1 MRVLVYGF
9 EPYRQFQKNITQ
21 QIVGKLPASRTLKKV
36 IFRVRFDKKQFTDA
50 VKKHRPDIVFGL
62 GQCSR
67 GRLLRIERRAVNK
80 RRNHKKEKPR
90 SILRAGPKSIP
101 ITLRLEK
108 SAIGER
114 AKISYDAGDYV
125 CNFSMYVIL
134 DYLRRHR
141 QDARFGFVHVPHT
154 YDPKRAVKCVGNV
167 LKVLAAGR
175 GAGEKGA

>member
-21 QIVGKLPASRTLKKV
+21 QIVRKLPASRSLKKV

-62 GQCSR
+62 GQCSS

-80 RRNHKKEKPR
+80 RRNHKQEKPR
-90 SILRAGPKSIP
+90 SILRAAPKSIP
-101 ITLRLEK
+101 ITLQLEK

-134 DYLRRHR
+134 DYLWRNSP
-141 QDARFGFVHVPHT
+141 DTRFGFIHVPRD
-154 YDPKRAVKCVGNV
+154 YDSKRAAKFV
-167 LKVLAAGR
+167 
-175 GAGEKGA
+175 EKILRDARS